1 MNQYGMLVDLPK
13 CIGCRGCQVAC
24 KQWNDMPAEVTRNT
38 GSYQNP
44 PHLSSKTM
52 TLIEFR
58 EVETPDKLSFVFVK
72 RQCMHC
78 EHPGC
83 ATACTVGALQKRPD
97 GPVVYDATKCIG
109 CRYCMY
115 ACPFGV
121 PTFEW
126 DKTFSLIRKCELCV
140 DRLDAGQKP
149 ACAKTCP
156 AGAIQFG
163 QREELLTIARDR
175 VYAKN
180 SPYIKHIYGEEEVGG
195 TTWMYLS
202 VVPFEQLGFPKLPK
216 ETPVYLNDKILH
228 ATPTIGIGMALVL
241 SGVYWMIKRRIR
253 IQERILA
260 DNGDHHAEG

>member
-1 MNQYGMLVDLPK
+1 MSKYGMLVDLAK

-44 PHLSSKTM
+44 SRLSSKTL
-52 TLIEFR
+52 TLVEFR
-58 EVETPDKLSFVFVK
+58 EVETADKLSFVFVK

-97 GPVVYDATKCIG
+97 GPVVYDESKCIG

-121 PTFEW
+121 PTFQW
-126 DKTFSLIRKCELCV
+126 DKPFALIGKCELCV

-163 QREELLTIARDR
+163 QRDELLTIARER

-180 SPYIKHIYGEEEVGG
+180 SPYVKHIYGEAEVGG

-202 VVPFEQLGFPKLPK
+202 VIPFEQLGFPKLPK
-216 ETPVYLNDKILH
+216 ETPVYLNDHVLH
-228 ATPTIGIGMALVL
+228 ATPTIALGMGLVL
-241 SGVYWMIKRRIR
+241 SGVYWMAKRRDR
-253 IQERILA
+253 IQASLRAE
-260 DNGDHHAEG
+260 NGNHQEEE

>member
-1 MNQYGMLVDLPK
+1 MNQYGMLVDLTK

-24 KQWNDMPAEVTRNT
+24 KQWNDMPAELTRNRGT
-38 GSYQNP
+38 YQNP
-44 PHLSSKTM
+44 PRLTSKTL
-52 TLIEFR
+52 TNIEFR
-58 EVETPDKLSFVFVK
+58 EVELKDKLAWVFVK

-83 ATACTVGALQKRPD
+83 VAACTVGALQKRAE
-97 GPVVYDATKCIG
+97 GPVVYDENRCIG

-126 DKTFSLIRKCELCV
+126 DQTFALIKKCELCI
-140 DRLDAGQKP
+140 DRVDAGMKP

-163 QREELLTIARDR
+163 DREELLLVARER

-180 SPYIKHIYGEEEVGG
+180 SPYIKHIYGEEETGG
-195 TTWMYLS
+195 TSWLYLS
-202 VVPFEQLGFPKLPK
+202 SVPFEQIGFPTLPK

-228 ATPTIGIGMALVL
+228 ATPTIALGMALAL
-241 SGVYWMIKRRIR
+241 SGMYWMVKRRNVIR
-253 IQERILA
+253 EYLA
-260 DNGDHHAEG
+260 AENHAEK